1 MREDII
7 LNAIGNIDD
16 KMIEEALKSNI
27 KKISFSRVKKITVIL
42 IAAVIAVSGCT
53 YAIAKQAVNM
63 SYHITDR
70 VVQEGAKGIVIADN
84 LDIEYNAV
92 LDNDDIKNNF
102 GVKFISSDLIN
113 NEYLYQPIIEDNFV
127 MRVDLWNA
135 EAYKNG
141 DKELCVWACFW
152 TQNATEEYNPGNQ
165 DLDAAGDKV
174 ILEKYH
180 INLLDCDAVIYTFE
194 NAEIRISA
202 DILYENISY
211 NYMFFNYN
219 IDEVKEI
226 LDTLYV

>member
-1 MREDII
+1 MREEII

-27 KKISFSRVKKITVIL
+27 KKISFSRVKKITAIL

-63 SYHITDR
+63 SYHITDG
-70 VVQEGAKGIVIADN
+70 VVQEGAKGIVITDN
-84 LDIEYNAV
+84 LDIEYNTV
-92 LDNDDIKNNF
+92 LSNDNIINNF
-102 GVKFISSDLIN
+102 NVRFISSDLIN
-113 NEYLYQPIIEDNFV
+113 NEYLYQPIIEDNLV

-180 INLLDCDAVIYTFE
+180 ISVLDCDAVIYTFE
-194 NAEIRISA
+194 NAEIRISV

-211 NYMFFNYN
+211 NYIFDNFDL
-219 IDEVKEI
+219 DEVKEF
-226 LDTLYV
+226 LNTLYV